1 MACAQSGAALAG
13 SESFWGNSQPGQLF
27 NLLASQ
33 QNANPMVML
42 DELDKAGGDERF
54 DPLAA
59 LHTLLEPAAARN
71 FVDLSVRDLAINA
84 SHVNW
89 LATANDLERLSKP
102 ILSRFSVLHIPAPSA
117 DQVSII
123 VRNLYNQTR
132 DESSWGQHFADT
144 LCDEVVERM
153 STLAPRKI
161 RITLQR
167 AFGAA
172 ARSGRSCIQPEDLK
186 IQTPEKP
193 KVFGFIA
200 SP

>member
-27 NLLASQ
+27 NLLTSQ
-33 QNANPMVML
+33 PNANPMVML
-42 DELDKAGGDERF
+42 DELDKAGGDERY

-89 LATANDLERLSKP
+89 LATANDLERLSQP

-117 DQVSII
+117 EQVSII
-123 VRNLYNQTR
+123 VRNLYNQIR
-132 DESSWGQHFADT
+132 GESSWGQHFADI
-144 LCDEVVERM
+144 LCDEVVEGM

-172 ARSGRSCIQPEDLK
+172 ARAGRSYILAEDLK
-186 IQTPEKP
+186 SPSPEKP
-193 KVFGFIA
+193 KIFGFTA